1 MSVTE
6 RRAAAV
12 AETVA
17 AVREIERRLGAT
29 RPALEE
35 IKAQLI
41 RLASRTELFPA
52 AHFPVEP
59 GSSGRVYRLSEDP
72 DHRFALYASAGVP
85 GKAQPPH
92 NHTTWAVLAVVK
104 GNACAFLADD
114 FHTIEVQGDEP
125 SLHLH
130 MYGLSLEHLPNRISF
145 ASSSGG
151 AYRVFPPTS
160 GIAE

>member
-85 GKAQPPH
+85 GQAQPPH
-92 NHTTWAVLAVVK
+92 NHTTWAVIAGVYGREHNVFYDRTDNRGTPGEGSLRRTGELTVAK
-104 GNACAFLADD
+104 GNACAFLAD
-114 FHTIEVQGDEP
+114 
-125 SLHLH
+125 
-130 MYGLSLEHLPNRISF
+130 
-145 ASSSGG
+145 
-151 AYRVFPPTS
+151 
-160 GIAE
+160 